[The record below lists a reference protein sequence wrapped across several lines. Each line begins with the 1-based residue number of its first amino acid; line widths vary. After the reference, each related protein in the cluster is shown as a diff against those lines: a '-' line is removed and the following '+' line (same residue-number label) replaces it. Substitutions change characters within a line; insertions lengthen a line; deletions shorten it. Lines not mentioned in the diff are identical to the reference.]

1 MFGSQA
7 LSSSRIPLWWCKG
20 LLFKGRSLAQAR
32 LSALEMCW
40 AVELGVLLLHF
51 LSLPFLCLFGLQNF
65 LFANHKR
72 TSCRSKRAPKDLINT
87 PLIPG
92 PPPAGKMAAWVPW
105 RWRAGCF
112 TSQDCGITTPSWTNC
127 FQLFKSL
134 CLSDSVHRFVASDFL
149 DDSWYST
156 LDEAYD
162 PAVGVLANALV
173 HFWLQISILCI
184 SLILNFFAYMGVS
197 KNRGT
202 PKSSILIGFSITNH
216 PFWVPLFS
224 ETSIYVHIYIYIH
237 MVTPPQGRFKL
248 LGVGPLC

>member
-1 MFGSQA
+1 MRCIAVCLADPYKPSVWFTGAFQQQNPAMMVQGTVVQGQVIGTGSA
-7 LSSSRIPLWWCKG
+7 FSAWNVLGRWAGSSVVAFSLLAIPLPFWTPKFLVCK
-20 LLFKGRSLAQAR
+20 SQTN
-32 LSALEMCW
+32 
-40 AVELGVLLLHF
+40 ELPVKAG
-51 LSLPFLCLFGLQNF
+51 
-65 LFANHKR
+65 
-72 TSCRSKRAPKDLINT
+72 SKRLNT

-162 PAVGVLANALV
+162 PAVGVLANA
-173 HFWLQISILCI
+173 
-184 SLILNFFAYMGVS
+184 
-197 KNRGT
+197 
-202 PKSSILIGFSITNH
+202 
-216 PFWVPLFS
+216 
-224 ETSIYVHIYIYIH
+224 
-237 MVTPPQGRFKL
+237 
-248 LGVGPLC
+248 